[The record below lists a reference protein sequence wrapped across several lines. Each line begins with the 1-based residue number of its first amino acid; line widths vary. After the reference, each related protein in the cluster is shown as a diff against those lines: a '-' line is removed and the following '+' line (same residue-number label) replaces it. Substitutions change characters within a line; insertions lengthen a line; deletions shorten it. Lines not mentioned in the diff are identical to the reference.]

1 MDLRDSPDEAAF
13 REQLRAWLRGSTL
26 WDERYT
32 VETVSAIRV
41 ERVRDRLRALHAPDE
56 ELATGS

>member
-1 MDLRDSPDEAAF
+1 
-13 REQLRAWLRGSTL
+13 
-26 WDERYT
+26 